1 MGKDYQ
7 LQWNFGITLDDYN
20 EMLKRQNGLCAICS
34 KASGTDKHSGVRT
47 KALSVDHDHETG
59 GIRGLL
65 CGDCNRGIGQ
75 LGDSLERLK
84 SAVRYLESFEKRK
97 TSVAVDADALLTEMS
112 KL

>member
-47 KALSVDHDHETG
+47 KALSVDHDHSTG
-59 GIRGLL
+59 RLRGFI
-65 CGDCNRGIGQ
+65 CRGCNFAIGQ
-75 LGDSLERLK
+75 VGESPHRLRQL
-84 SAVRYLESFEKRK
+84 ADYLESHNARQA
-97 TSVAVDADALLTEMS
+97 S
-112 KL
+112 